1 MPSLFLILFETI
13 ILVNNT
19 MKYRYVTSYNCVKI
33 ILVLIGSYI
42 IKKLVIAMFNNIFYH
57 NIFNEINIYFNYQI
71 D

>member
-1 MPSLFLILFETI
+1 
-13 ILVNNT
+13 

-42 IKKLVIAMFNNIFYH
+42 VKKLVIAMFNNIFYH